1 MPIDP
6 ANDAVS
12 RAKQILYGLKNKNVV
27 YYYPISVLVLRP
39 GQVLMPKAKLKTEKT
54 TKKGRIDSIHDFKTL
69 FYQKLTETHLFYE
82 VGKIIASELEP
93 SELILKIMAS
103 IGKSVAFEDASV
115 YVVKKDLTGLE
126 AIYFHNP
133 QLQARISETVY
144 FDNGAPGVI
153 ATSGEPLYLEDTALF
168 ESYLHHPD
176 EKKEHGSYIGIPLKN
191 ENRIEGVMGFSHRKT
206 SAFQVKDF
214 DLLRTLSH
222 LISAG
227 LEKAELFKKTLELAR
242 VDELTGLLNYR
253 VLLEKLEEE
262 VRRKVR
268 TGREFSFI
276 MIDIDD
282 FKRIND
288 RYGHL
293 EGSRLIAQM
302 GPLLKSAVRT
312 GSTDTCFR
320 YGGEEFSVML
330 AETNSD
336 EAMAV
341 AERVRQAVDEYP
353 FTVKV
358 LHPYER
364 VTISLGVATM
374 EQDSNKVLSDLIH
387 EADVALYRSKALG
400 KNRVT
405 CYCQSFSMPGYQ
417 PDAGRDK
424 Q

>member
-1 MPIDP
+1 MPKPKKIT
-6 ANDAVS
+6 
-12 RAKQILYGLKNKNVV
+12 KNKK
-27 YYYPISVLVLRP
+27 PFSSPER
-39 GQVLMPKAKLKTEKT
+39 
-54 TKKGRIDSIHDFKTL
+54 DFKTL
-69 FYQKLTETHLFYE
+69 FYRKLTETHLFYD

-93 SELILKIMAS
+93 SELIQKIMSS
-103 IGKSVAFEDASV
+103 IVKAVSFEDASV
-115 YVVKKDLTGLE
+115 YIVKKDLTGLE
-126 AIYFHNP
+126 PLYLHNP
-133 QLQARISETVY
+133 QLQSRMSQMIY
-144 FDNGAPGVI
+144 FDNGAPGEI
-153 ATSGEPLYLEDTALF
+153 AASGEPLFLEDRTLF
-168 ESYLHHPD
+168 ETFLHHPD
-176 EKKEHGSYIGIPLKN
+176 EEKVQGSYIGIPLKN
-191 ENRIEGVMGFSHRKT
+191 ENRIVGVMGFSHSKP
-206 SAFQVKDF
+206 SAFRVEEF

-253 VLLEKLEEE
+253 VLIEKLEDE
-262 VRRKVR
+262 VRRKIR

-302 GPLLKSAVRT
+302 GPLLKIACRT

-320 YGGEEFSVML
+320 YGGEEFSILL
-330 AETNSD
+330 AETNVE
-336 EAMAV
+336 EALAV
-341 AERVRQAVDEYP
+341 AERVRKSIDEYP

-358 LHPYER
+358 AHPFER
-364 VTISLGVATM
+364 VTVSLGVATM
-374 EQDSNKVLSDLIH
+374 EAEGMKTFPELIH

-405 CYCQSFSMPGYQ
+405 CFSEACSMPGVKL
-417 PDAGRDK
+417 DAEHGIN
-424 Q
+424 

>member
-1 MPIDP
+1 
-6 ANDAVS
+6 
-12 RAKQILYGLKNKNVV
+12 
-27 YYYPISVLVLRP
+27 
-39 GQVLMPKAKLKTEKT
+39 MPKAKPRKA
-54 TKKGRIDSIHDFKTL
+54 KKVERSTPVRDFKTL
-69 FYQKLTETHLFYE
+69 FYRKLTETHLFYE

-93 SELILKIMAS
+93 SELIQKIIAS
-103 IGKSVAFEDASV
+103 IGKAVTFEDASV

-126 AIYFHNP
+126 PIYFHNP
-133 QLQARISETVY
+133 QQQFRMVETIY
-144 FDNGAPGVI
+144 FDNGAPGEI
-153 ATSGEPLYLEDTALF
+153 AASGESLILDDTALF
-168 ESYLHHPD
+168 ESFLHHP
-176 EKKEHGSYIGIPLKN
+176 EENKEHGSYIGIPLKN
-191 ENRIEGVMGFSHRKT
+191 ENRIVGVMGFSHSKP
-206 SAFQVKDF
+206 SAFRVEDF

-262 VRRKVR
+262 IRRKLR

-302 GPLLKSAVRT
+302 GPLLRAACRT

-320 YGGEEFSVML
+320 YGGEEFSVLL
-330 AETNSD
+330 AETNLQ
-336 EAMAV
+336 EAFAV
-341 AERVRQAVDEYP
+341 AERVRKSVEDYP

-358 LHPYER
+358 AHPFEK
-364 VTISLGVATM
+364 VTVSLGVTTM
-374 EQDSNKVLSDLIH
+374 AQDKVRTIPELIH
-387 EADVALYRSKALG
+387 EADVALYRSKATG

-405 CYCQSFSMPGYQ
+405 TYSDALTMPGAKL
-417 PDAGRDK
+417 DAEHS
-424 Q
+424 QQ

>member
-1 MPIDP
+1 
-6 ANDAVS
+6 
-12 RAKQILYGLKNKNVV
+12 
-27 YYYPISVLVLRP
+27 
-39 GQVLMPKAKLKTEKT
+39 MPKAKPKTAG
-54 TKKGRIDSIHDFKTL
+54 KKKSSRPALERDFRTL
-69 FYQKLTETHLFYE
+69 FYRKLTETHLFYE

-93 SELILKIMAS
+93 SELIQKLMSA

-115 YVVKKDLTGLE
+115 YMVKKDLTGLE

-133 QLQARISETVY
+133 LLQSKTAETIF

-153 ATSGEPLYLEDTALF
+153 AAGGEPLFLDDTALF
-168 ESYLHHPD
+168 ESFLHHPD
-176 EKKEHGSYIGIPLKN
+176 EKKEQGSYIGIPLKN
-191 ENRIEGVMGFSHRKT
+191 ENRIVGVLGFSHRKPA
-206 SAFQVKDF
+206 AFRVEDF
-214 DLLRTLSH
+214 DILRTLSH

-227 LEKAELFKKTLELAR
+227 LEKAELFRKTLELAR

-262 VRRKVR
+262 IRRTVR

-302 GPLLKSAVRT
+302 GPLLKAACRT
-312 GSTDTCFR
+312 GSTDTGFR
-320 YGGEEFSVML
+320 YGGEEFSVLL
-330 AETNSD
+330 AETD
-336 EAMAV
+336 IQEAMAV
-341 AERVRQAVDEYP
+341 AERVRRSVDEYP
-353 FTVKV
+353 FSVKV
-358 LHPYER
+358 SHPHEQ

-374 EQDSNKVLSDLIH
+374 SQGNAKTISELIH

-405 CYCQSFSMPGYQ
+405 CYCETITMPGHQ
-417 PDAGRDK
+417 PEADHDK
-424 Q
+424 QDPHL

>member
-1 MPIDP
+1 MPKSKAKARAGKEKKSSHADP
-6 ANDAVS
+6 A
-12 RAKQILYGLKNKNVV
+12 
-27 YYYPISVLVLRP
+27 
-39 GQVLMPKAKLKTEKT
+39 
-54 TKKGRIDSIHDFKTL
+54 HDFKTL

-126 AIYFHNP
+126 AIYFLNP
-133 QLQARISETVY
+133 QLQSRMTETVY

-153 ATSGEPLYLEDTALF
+153 AASGEPLFLEDTAPF
-168 ESYLHHPD
+168 EGYLHHPD

-191 ENRIEGVMGFSHRKT
+191 ENRIEGVMGFSHSKT
-206 SAFQVKDF
+206 SAFKVRDF

-227 LEKAELFKKTLELAR
+227 LEKAELFRKTLELAR

-262 VRRKVR
+262 VRRKIR
-268 TGREFSFI
+268 TGRVFSFI

-302 GPLLKSAVRT
+302 GLLLKAACRT
-312 GSTDTCFR
+312 GSTDTGFR
-320 YGGEEFSVML
+320 YGGEEFSILL
-330 AETNSD
+330 AETD
-336 EAMAV
+336 MQEAMAV
-341 AERVRQAVDEYP
+341 AERVRQAVEEYP
-353 FTVKV
+353 FSVKV
-358 LHPYER
+358 AHPYEKAT
-364 VTISLGVATM
+364 VSLGVSTM
-374 EQDSNKVLSDLIH
+374 EPDSTKTISELIH
-387 EADVALYRSKALG
+387 EADVALYRSKAVG
-400 KNRVT
+400 KNKVT
-405 CYCQSFSMPGYQ
+405 CYSDSISMPGYQ
-417 PDAGRDK
+417 PDSGHGTP
-424 Q
+424 